1 MAKRKQPDRW
11 ESIMLAA
18 VLAVAGSL
26 FLFDKL
32 SSLMRNSSLSLHA
45 IGHSAPLLLV
55 VMAASLLLAD
65 QGTVAADPREE
76 RVKAGHHERH

>member
-11 ESIMLAA
+11 ESTMLAA
-18 VLAVAGSL
+18 VLAVAGTL

-32 SSLMRNSSLSLHA
+32 SSLMRNSTLSLQT

-55 VMAASLLLAD
+55 VMAVSLMLAD
-65 QGTVAADPREE
+65 QSAGAIDPREE
-76 RVKAGHHERH
+76 RAKEGHRERH